1 MYVED
6 LKTAIR
12 TLGQKF
18 AQIYGQGESPM
29 TITSLTKDQHSDKN
43 DPKLEEHLSSAGTP
57 QIGIEVKVVDE
68 NDQVLGP
75 NQIGEVIVRGETVM
89 SGYFNNPEA
98 SAQTLRGGW
107 LHTGDLGY
115 LDEIGYL
122 TLKDRSNDMI
132 ISGGTNIYPREV
144 EDILLLHE
152 GVQEVAVISKPD
164 SDWGESVVAIIV
176 AKPGEDVSSG
186 TLDAFCL
193 ENMTRFKRP
202 KEYYFTDALPKN
214 NYGKV
219 VKTDLRERLQQGN
232 FDS

>member
-1 MYVED
+1 
-6 LKTAIR
+6 
-12 TLGQKF
+12 
-18 AQIYGQGESPM
+18 M

-57 QIGIEVKVVDE
+57 QIGIEVKGVDE

-152 GVQEVAVISKPD
+152 GVQELSLIH
-164 SDWGESVVAIIV
+164 I
-176 AKPGEDVSSG
+176 
-186 TLDAFCL
+186 
-193 ENMTRFKRP
+193 
-202 KEYYFTDALPKN
+202 
-214 NYGKV
+214 
-219 VKTDLRERLQQGN
+219 
-232 FDS
+232 